1 MSITT
6 PAILELRAAVRP
18 FLDVLSPHEKV
29 LVGVSGGADS
39 MALAHSLLHEST
51 SRELEIIPV
60 VVDHGLQPGSEQV
73 AATTIE
79 KLRLLGFDEIF
90 FATAQ
95 VEMKDGLEA
104 SARRARYAIFEQAL
118 DTYSSRA
125 FFLGHTLNDQAE
137 TVLLGL
143 ARGSGAR
150 SLAGMADV
158 NGVYVRPL
166 LQVTRTTTEAACVE
180 AGIDFWVDPH
190 NSNPEFTRVRIRQT
204 VLPLLENEIGPGV
217 SAALARTA
225 RLLRQDDEALSE
237 WANHVCDG
245 LDLSDIPADR
255 LAALPAAIRARV
267 LRSAIYEAGA
277 PSGSISAE
285 HLSPVEALVTDW
297 RGQGEVSLPGGVK
310 VSRNSGRL
318 ILSTPSQ
325 RS

>member
-1 MSITT
+1 VSITT

-18 FLDVLSPHEKV
+18 FLDALSPHEKV

-39 MALAHSLLHEST
+39 MALAHTLLHEAT

-60 VVDHGLQPGSEQV
+60 VVDHGLQPGSEKV

-79 KLRLLGFDEIF
+79 KLRSLGFDEIF

-166 LQVTRTTTEAACVE
+166 LQVTRASTEAACVE

-190 NSNPEFTRVRIRQT
+190 NSNPEFTRVRVRQT
-204 VLPLLENEIGPGV
+204 ILPLLENEIGPGV

-267 LRSAIYEAGA
+267 LRRAIYEAGA

-285 HLSPVEALVTDW
+285 HLSPVEALVTEW

-325 RS
+325 PS

>member
-1 MSITT
+1 VSITT

-18 FLDVLSPHEKV
+18 YLDALSAHEKV

-39 MALAHSLLHEST
+39 MALAHALIFEAK
-51 SRELEIIPV
+51 SRDLEIIPV
-60 VVDHGLQPGSEQV
+60 VVDHGLQSGSDQV
-73 AATTIE
+73 AASTIE
-79 KLRLLGFDEIF
+79 KLRALGCEEIF

-143 ARGSGAR
+143 ARGSGPR
-150 SLAGMADV
+150 SLSAMAEI
-158 NGVYVRPL
+158 NGAYVRPL
-166 LQVTRTTTEAACVE
+166 LNISRETTEAACRE

-190 NSNPEFTRVRIRQT
+190 NSNPEFTRVRVRQT
-204 VLPLLENEIGPGV
+204 VLPMLEKELGPGV
-217 SAALARTA
+217 SEALARTA
-225 RLLRQDDEALSE
+225 RLLRNDDEALEE

-255 LAALPAAIRARV
+255 LAALPVAIRSRV
-267 LRSAIYEAGA
+267 LRRAIYAAGA

-285 HLSPVEALVTDW
+285 HLSPVEALVTAW
-297 RGQGEVSLPGGVK
+297 RGQGQVDLPGGVK
-310 VSRNSGRL
+310 VLRNSGRL
-318 ILSTPSQ
+318 TLSSARP
-325 RS
+325 

>member
-18 FLDVLSPHEKV
+18 YLDALSAHEKV

-39 MALAHSLLHEST
+39 MALAHALIFEAK
-51 SRELEIIPV
+51 SRDLEIIPV
-60 VVDHGLQPGSEQV
+60 VVDHGLQSGSDQV
-73 AATTIE
+73 AASTIE
-79 KLRLLGFDEIF
+79 KLRALGCEEIF

-143 ARGSGAR
+143 ARGSGPR
-150 SLAGMADV
+150 SLSAMAEI
-158 NGVYVRPL
+158 NGAYVRPL
-166 LQVTRTTTEAACVE
+166 LNISRETTEAACRE

-190 NSNPEFTRVRIRQT
+190 NSNPEFTRVRVRQT
-204 VLPLLENEIGPGV
+204 VLPMLEKELGPGV
-217 SAALARTA
+217 SEALARTA
-225 RLLRQDDEALSE
+225 RLLRNDDEALEE

-245 LDLSDIPADR
+245 LDLADIPADR
-255 LAALPAAIRARV
+255 LAALPAAIRSRV
-267 LRSAIYEAGA
+267 LRRAIYAAGA

-285 HLSPVEALVTDW
+285 HLSPVEALVTAW
-297 RGQGEVSLPGGVK
+297 RGQGQVDLPGGVK
-310 VSRNSGRL
+310 VLRNSGRL
-318 ILSTPSQ
+318 TLSSARP
-325 RS
+325 

>member
-39 MALAHSLLHEST
+39 MALAHALLYEST

-60 VVDHGLQPGSEQV
+60 VVDHGLQPGSEKV

-79 KLRLLGFDEIF
+79 KLRSLGFDEIF

-104 SARRARYAIFEQAL
+104 SARRARYGIFEQAL

-166 LQVTRTTTEAACVE
+166 LQISRTTTEAACVE
-180 AGIDFWVDPH
+180 AGIDFWIDPH

-255 LAALPAAIRARV
+255 LASLPAAIRARV
-267 LRSAIYEAGA
+267 LRRAIYEAGA

-318 ILSTPSQ
+318 ILSTPS
-325 RS
+325 RPS

>member
-18 FLDVLSPHEKV
+18 FLDALSAHEKV

-39 MALAHSLLHEST
+39 MALAHALFHEAT

-60 VVDHGLQPGSEQV
+60 VVDHGLQPGSEKV

-79 KLRLLGFDEIF
+79 KLRSLGFDEIF

-150 SLAGMADV
+150 SLSGMADV
-158 NGVYVRPL
+158 NGAYVRPL
-166 LQVTRTTTEAACVE
+166 LQITRATTEAACME

-190 NSNPEFTRVRIRQT
+190 NSNSEFTRVRIRQT
-204 VLPLLENEIGPGV
+204 VLPLLEKEIGPGV

-277 PSGSISAE
+277 PSGSITAE

>member
-1 MSITT
+1 VSITT

-18 FLDVLSPHEKV
+18 YLDALSAHEKV

-39 MALAHSLLHEST
+39 MALAHALIFEAK
-51 SRELEIIPV
+51 SRDLEIIPV
-60 VVDHGLQPGSEQV
+60 VVDHGLQSGSDQV
-73 AATTIE
+73 AASTIE
-79 KLRLLGFDEIF
+79 KLRALGCEEIF

-143 ARGSGAR
+143 ARGSGPR
-150 SLAGMADV
+150 SLSAMAEI
-158 NGVYVRPL
+158 NGAYVRPL
-166 LQVTRTTTEAACVE
+166 LNISRETTEAACRE

-190 NSNPEFTRVRIRQT
+190 NSNPEFTRVRVRQT
-204 VLPLLENEIGPGV
+204 VLPMLEKELGPGV
-217 SAALARTA
+217 SEALARTA
-225 RLLRQDDEALSE
+225 RLLRNDDEALEE

-245 LDLSDIPADR
+245 LDLADIPADR
-255 LAALPAAIRARV
+255 LAALPAAIRSRV
-267 LRSAIYEAGA
+267 LRRAIYAAGA

-285 HLSPVEALVTDW
+285 HLSPVEALVTAW
-297 RGQGEVSLPGGVK
+297 RGQGQVDLPGGVK
-310 VSRNSGRL
+310 VLRNSGRL
-318 ILSTPSQ
+318 TLSSARP
-325 RS
+325 